1 MEHLNYLNK
10 FFLKYQKKI
19 FFGFLF
25 VVLANILA
33 LLPANL
39 IGRSFDLIIDK
50 LSHVSNSSLGDL
62 YKELFIYSSL
72 LILFALIRGVFM
84 FYMRQNIIVVSRYI
98 EYDLKNEIYQQ
109 YQYLSSNFYQKND
122 SGDLLNRITEDV
134 SRVRMYLGPAVMY
147 SFNLITLMTLIVS
160 RMLFISPFL
169 TFMVLLPLPI
179 LSFLI
184 YKVSHKINLRSSKVQ
199 QTLSALTNFV
209 QESFAGVRLIKSFVK
224 EQDIIN
230 NFNLLSKKYKDEH
243 ILLARVN
250 SVFFPLVLLL
260 VGVSILI
267 TVYVGGTLV
276 LKGLITIG
284 EVTEFIIYVNMLTW
298 PVTSVGWVTEVIQR
312 ASASQARIN
321 EFLSEKDF
329 TIFRINDHN
338 QLKEIA
344 FNNNMMIK
352 KISYTYPEND
362 LLAINKISCSIK
374 KSSTVA
380 FVGSVG
386 SGKSTILKLLTGILV
401 PSSGDLFFD
410 EISSRNVN
418 WSVFRKEIAYV
429 SQDVFLFS
437 DSIRNNIL
445 FGHRNI
451 LDRDLF
457 FIIDQLCLKSEIAS
471 FSNGLDT
478 YVGEGGITLSGGQKQ
493 RVAIARAL
501 ITKPKILIL
510 DDALSSV
517 DSETELKILNFINK
531 YLSKTTIIISSNRLS
546 VLSICDNIF
555 VLKSGCLIQE
565 GSAKQLIR
573 IDGVFKKLFFN
584 QIRLT

>member
-1 MEHLNYLNK
+1 M
-10 FFLKYQKKI
+10 
-19 FFGFLF
+19 
-25 VVLANILA
+25 
-33 LLPANL
+33 
-39 IGRSFDLIIDK
+39 
-50 LSHVSNSSLGDL
+50 
-62 YKELFIYSSL
+62 
-72 LILFALIRGVFM
+72 
-84 FYMRQNIIVVSRYI
+84 
-98 EYDLKNEIYQQ
+98 
-109 YQYLSSNFYQKND
+109 
-122 SGDLLNRITEDV
+122 
-134 SRVRMYLGPAVMY
+134 
-147 SFNLITLMTLIVS
+147 
-160 RMLFISPFL
+160 
-169 TFMVLLPLPI
+169 
-179 LSFLI
+179 
-184 YKVSHKINLRSSKVQ
+184 
-199 QTLSALTNFV
+199 
-209 QESFAGVRLIKSFVK
+209 
-224 EQDIIN
+224 
-230 NFNLLSKKYKDEH
+230 
-243 ILLARVN
+243 
-250 SVFFPLVLLL
+250 
-260 VGVSILI
+260 
-267 TVYVGGTLV
+267 
-276 LKGLITIG
+276 
-284 EVTEFIIYVNMLTW
+284 
-298 PVTSVGWVTEVIQR
+298 
-312 ASASQARIN
+312 
-321 EFLSEKDF
+321 
-329 TIFRINDHN
+329 
-338 QLKEIA
+338 
-344 FNNNMMIK
+344 K
-352 KISYTYPEND
+352 KISYTYPESD

-445 FGHRNI
+445 FGHRDI

-546 VLSICDNIF
+546 VLSVCDNIF